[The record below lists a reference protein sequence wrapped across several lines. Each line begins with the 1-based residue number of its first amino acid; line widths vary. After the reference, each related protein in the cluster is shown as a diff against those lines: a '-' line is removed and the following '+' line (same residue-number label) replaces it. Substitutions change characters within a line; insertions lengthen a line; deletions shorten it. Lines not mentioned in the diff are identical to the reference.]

1 MRVLASDPYVSA
13 QTAANV
19 GVELVA
25 LDQLLAESDYISLHV
40 AKTPETL
47 KMLNAAAF
55 ARMKDG
61 ARIINC
67 ARGELIDQAAL
78 SEVLVSGKLAGA
90 GLDVFD
96 PEPPAAGEALL
107 AAPNLIATPHIAGST
122 EEAQEI
128 VGIRIVEQMAEY
140 LNNGIAINAVNM
152 PAITPEQYR
161 AIGPYITLAERLGR
175 FASHIATGSPQ
186 SVRIG
191 YTGRIAGM
199 NTALLRNS
207 ALAGVLQRAL
217 SSHVNFVNALQLAAQ
232 RGVAVSE
239 SHAGMPAAVEGIRVD
254 FETSAGVTSVSGA
267 VVLGRARLLEV
278 NGIRVEV
285 PLAGRLIYMSNFDV
299 PGVIGHVG
307 SVLGK
312 NDVNIAN
319 FSLGREER
327 TSASGEA
334 LRAVAVV
341 EVDSIIEEKVL
352 NELRSHAAVRFVSVV
367 EL

>member
-1 MRVLASDPYVSA
+1 VL
-13 QTAANV
+13 
-19 GVELVA
+19 E
-25 LDQLLAESDYISLHV
+25 
-40 AKTPETL
+40 
-47 KMLNAAAF
+47 
-55 ARMKDG
+55 
-61 ARIINC
+61 
-67 ARGELIDQAAL
+67 
-78 SEVLVSGKLAGA
+78 
-90 GLDVFD
+90 
-96 PEPPAAGEALL
+96 
-107 AAPNLIATPHIAGST
+107 
-122 EEAQEI
+122 
-128 VGIRIVEQMAEY
+128 
-140 LNNGIAINAVNM
+140 
-152 PAITPEQYR
+152 
-161 AIGPYITLAERLGR
+161 
-175 FASHIATGSPQ
+175 
-186 SVRIG
+186 
-191 YTGRIAGM
+191 
-199 NTALLRNS
+199 
-207 ALAGVLQRAL
+207 RAL

-239 SHAGMPAAVEGIRVD
+239 SHAGGPAAVEGIRVD